1 MHSKSPSK
9 LTTSSTPHHHHQRSS
24 ANQVVHSPRST
35 PTANH
40 MTPHSVTRHVGGD
53 TLPSAVTIDDEIR
66 LRELFNILKGYE
78 YNLETFLG

>member
-24 ANQVVHSPRST
+24 VNQVVHSPRST

-40 MTPHSVTRHVGGD
+40 MTPHSVTRRVGGD
-53 TLPSAVTIDDEIR
+53 TSPSAVTIDDEIR